1 MKLNVLWWQ
10 YIYVPNFYKN
20 CYKLSSSQS
29 IFHFIHTYFRIANN
43 FLFATL
49 KIIRYFFYRTAHFSI
64 TIRFRHNAF
73 RCIFHSQLLYFLTLS
88 KIYHMFEHFLNP
100 WLEPTRTLYL
110 KCNFLFTQFDVSVDY
125 NIIYFTTQIVFSR
138 GFHSFFFIHSFF
150 IIQSLGQSS
159 TLLLI
164 TYKESM
170 I

>member
-1 MKLNVLWWQ
+1 MFCDGS
-10 YIYVPNFYKN
+10 IYMFLISTKTVTSQIYF
-20 CYKLSSSQS
+20 SRSQS
-29 IFHFIHTYFRIANN
+29 IFKFIHTYFRIANN

-49 KIIRYFFYRTAHFSI
+49 KSIRCFLYRTAHFLI

-110 KCNFLFTQFDVSVDY
+110 KCNYLFTQFDVSVDY
-125 NIIYFTTQIVFSR
+125 NIIYFTTQIVFSC

>member
-1 MKLNVLWWQ
+1 MLLIYKKKLTAVYLQ
-10 YIYVPNFYKN
+10 
-20 CYKLSSSQS
+20 
-29 IFHFIHTYFRIANN
+29 IFTHLLENRQW

-49 KIIRYFFYRTAHFSI
+49 KCVRYFFYRTAHFSI
-64 TIRFRHNAF
+64 TISFRHNAF
-73 RCIFHSQLLYFLTLS
+73 RCIFRSQLWYFLTLS

-138 GFHSFFFIHSFF
+138 GFHSFFSFIHFF